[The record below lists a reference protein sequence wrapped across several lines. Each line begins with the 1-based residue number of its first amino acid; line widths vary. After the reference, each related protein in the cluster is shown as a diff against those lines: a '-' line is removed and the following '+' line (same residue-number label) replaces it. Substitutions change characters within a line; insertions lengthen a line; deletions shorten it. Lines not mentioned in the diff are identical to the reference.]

1 MGRTA
6 NEREGGVKMAEWEN
20 VKFISSH
27 KYIKNTSTN
36 GTSLTEHLLDISGKL
51 WTTKRT
57 RRKKAPCNQVG

>member
-1 MGRTA
+1 
-6 NEREGGVKMAEWEN
+6 MAEWEN